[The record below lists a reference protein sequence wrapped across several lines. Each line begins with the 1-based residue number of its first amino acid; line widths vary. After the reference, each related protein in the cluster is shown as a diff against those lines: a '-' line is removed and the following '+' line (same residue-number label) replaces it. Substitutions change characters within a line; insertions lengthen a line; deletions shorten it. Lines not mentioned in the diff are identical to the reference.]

1 MGAGTGGAGALTA
14 AGMGGMRMFDGIQ
27 FNSLSEFFA
36 MGGYAFNVWSVYALF
51 AIFLIANLALPL
63 RKRRLILREQ
73 KRRLAVLDARDDSA
87 REPADSA
94 GWEVSMAGDEK

>member
-1 MGAGTGGAGALTA
+1 MI
-14 AGMGGMRMFDGIQ
+14 DGIQ
-27 FNSLSEFFA
+27 FNSLGEFLA

-73 KRRLAVLDARDDSA
+73 KRRLAALDGREESVRDL
-87 REPADSA
+87 ADSA
-94 GWEVSMAGDEK
+94 GWEVSMTGDEK